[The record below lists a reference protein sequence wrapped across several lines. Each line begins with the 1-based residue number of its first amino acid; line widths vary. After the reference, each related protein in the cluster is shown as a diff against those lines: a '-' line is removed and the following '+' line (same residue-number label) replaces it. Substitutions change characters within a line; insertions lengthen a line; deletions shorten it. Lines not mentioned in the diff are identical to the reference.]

1 MYCSK
6 CGNKI
11 DKGSTFCGKCG
22 KATNNETNSNSKSSK
37 LSILKRK
44 QIIIPCIIVIIIAL
58 VYGIVFNI
66 GKSNL
71 SNELIRDWSRVET
84 GDNGTLYKVE
94 LDFSK
99 DKIDYNFI
107 SSYAFLN
114 STLTTFEYKVVSPSK
129 IKIKDKTYK
138 IEFNEDKTMMTI
150 TPALTSTDDSEDWYY
165 HK

>member
-22 KATNNETNSNSKSSK
+22 KPINNETNNNSKGSK

-44 QIIIPCIIVIIIAL
+44 QIIIPFIIVIIIVL

-71 SNELIRDWSRVET
+71 SNELIKDWSRVET
-84 GDNGTLYKVE
+84 GDSGNLYKVE

-165 HK
+165 NK

>member
-11 DKGSTFCGKCG
+11 EKDSTFCGKCG
-22 KATNNETNSNSKSSK
+22 KSINDNKTTKKFK
-37 LSILKRK
+37 LSKIKNKSIL
-44 QIIIPCIIVIIIAL
+44 IPCIIVICAIVIYL
-58 VYGIVFNI
+58 VVFNV

-71 SNELIRDWSRVET
+71 ENHLLRDWSRVET
-84 GDNGTLYKVE
+84 GDSGTTYKVE

-114 STLTTFEYKVVSPSK
+114 STITTFDYKIISPSK
-129 IKIKDKTYK
+129 IKVKDKTYK
-138 IEFNEDKTMMTI
+138 IKFNEDKSSFTI
-150 TPALTSTDDSEDWYY
+150 TPALTSTDSSETWYKY
-165 HK
+165 

>member
-11 DKGSTFCGKCG
+11 DNGSTFCGKCG
-22 KATNNETNSNSKSSK
+22 KSINKETNSNTNNTK

-44 QIIIPCIIVIIIAL
+44 QIIIPCIIVLIIIL
-58 VYGIVFNI
+58 VYYIMFNI

-71 SNELIRDWSRVET
+71 SNELIREWSRVEM
-84 GDNGTLYKVE
+84 GDSDTVYKLE

-114 STLTTFEYKVVSPSK
+114 TTISTFEYKVISPNK
-129 IKIKDKTYK
+129 IKVNDKTYK
-138 IEFNEDKTMMTI
+138 IKFDKDKSSFTI
-150 TPALTSTDDSEDWYY
+150 TPALTSTDSSETWYNLN
-165 HK
+165 